1 MSFSQL
7 GLSPA
12 VLKAVE
18 GSGYTVPTPIQ
29 KQAIPEVMAGRD
41 VMACAPTGTG
51 KTAAFVLPMLD
62 RLQRDSAPEGKNLPR
77 ALIITPTRELAQ
89 QIEASVLCYGA
100 FTSIQSI
107 AVYGGVFQ
115 SPQVQ
120 GMKCADVIIA
130 TPGRLLDHLRGNTA
144 NLSAVEYLVVD
155 EADRMFDMGFAEDV
169 QNIIGRIKRD
179 RQTLL
184 FSATM
189 SDEVQSLIASI
200 QRDPVKI
207 IVGQTNKPVNTVL
220 HYFYRID
227 RHAKIDLLSVILKR
241 LPAETVLVFSRTK
254 LGVNQIARQL
264 QRRGIIAEAIHSDRL
279 QSQREQVMA
288 GFKRRDFNV
297 LVATDIAA
305 RGIDVDGI
313 SYVINYDT
321 PMAPE
326 DYVHRIGRTGRA
338 EASGTAVT
346 FVSSDEDR
354 YFRAIEQTIGK
365 KCELRTF
372 PGFEPGT
379 HPEPQRHSRSRQRH
393 PREREHPGRQRPVYG
408 RQRIAA

>member
-1 MSFSQL
+1 MSFSHF
-7 GLSPA
+7 GLSSA

-18 GSGYTVPTPIQ
+18 GSGYTKPTPIQ
-29 KQAIPEVMAGRD
+29 MQAIPEVLSGRD

-62 RLQRDSAPEGKNLPR
+62 RLQHTTPSEGPRLPR

-100 FTSIQSI
+100 FTAVQSV

-115 SPQVQ
+115 SPQIQ
-120 GMKCADVIIA
+120 GMKNADVIIA
-130 TPGRLLDHLRGNTA
+130 TPGRLLDHLRCNTA

-169 QNIIGRIKRD
+169 QNIIGRIPRD

-189 SDEVQSLIASI
+189 SEEVRSLVASI

-207 IVGQTNKPVNTVL
+207 VVGQTNTPVTTVVQ
-220 HYFYRID
+220 YFYGVD
-227 RHAKIDLLSVILKR
+227 RHAKIDVLSVILKR
-241 LPAETVLVFSRTK
+241 LPAETFLVFSRTK
-254 LGVNQIARQL
+254 HGADQVARQL
-264 QRRGIIAEAIHSDRL
+264 HRNGIAAEAIHSDRL

-313 SYVINYDT
+313 SYVVNFDT
-321 PMAPE
+321 PVSPE
-326 DYVHRIGRTGRA
+326 DYIHRIGRTGRA
-338 EASGTAVT
+338 EARGTAIT
-346 FVSSDEDR
+346 FVSPDEGDC
-354 YFRAIEQTIGK
+354 FRAIEQVIGK

-372 PGFEPGT
+372 PGFEQG
-379 HPEPQRHSRSRQRH
+379 RHAPSSHHTRSRQGH
-393 PREREHPGRQRPVYG
+393 HRERERPGRQRQVYG
-408 RQRIAA
+408 KAQLAT